1 MKMNIYADPNGKGRM
16 LMANEKGF
24 SLIELLVTVAIIGLL
39 AVVAIPT
46 YRSHLIKT
54 QRSDG
59 KTALMESAQRLERF
73 FTNNNT
79 YTGATV
85 GNANATIRATSEEG
99 FFTISLPTQTATTYT
114 IQADKNSL
122 NDDGC
127 NTLTINHRGVKTP
140 PTCW

>member
-79 YTGATV
+79 YVGATV
-85 GNANATIRATSEEG
+85 PGTSEEG
-99 FFTISLPTQTATTYT
+99 FFTISLPDQNATTYKIRAT
-114 IQADKNSL
+114 RVGSSDPA
-122 NDDGC
+122 C
-127 NTLTINHRGVKTP
+127 NPMELTHTGVKTP
-140 PTCW
+140 IACW